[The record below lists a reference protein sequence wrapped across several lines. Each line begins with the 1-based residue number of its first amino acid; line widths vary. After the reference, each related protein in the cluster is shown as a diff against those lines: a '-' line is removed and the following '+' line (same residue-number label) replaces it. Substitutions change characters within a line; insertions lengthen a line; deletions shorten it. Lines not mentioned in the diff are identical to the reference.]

1 MTPTLRL
8 VLLLLAALL
17 WVGALLLL
25 RVLYRRLQGRLQVLA
40 EALREEKRR
49 ARRDIT
55 AAEQAREQAVLLELL
70 PVLDNLDR
78 ALQAA
83 PTKDGE
89 AVGTWVAGVQ
99 LTRRSFLESLARLGV
114 RPIAAA
120 GQPFDPRLHEAAA
133 TVEDAD
139 LPPGQVVNVLRDGFL
154 LGDRLLRPTLCTVSR
169 APAPTP
175 PDPAP

>member
-8 VLLLLAALL
+8 ALLLLAALL
-17 WVGALLLL
+17 WIGALLML

-83 PTKDGE
+83 PAKDGE

-99 LTRRSFLESLARLGV
+99 LTRRSFLESLARLGA
-114 RPIAAA
+114 RPIPAA
-120 GQPFDPRLHEAAA
+120 GQPFDPRIHEAAA
-133 TVEDAD
+133 TVEDAG
-139 LPPGQVVNVLRDGFL
+139 PPGMVVNVLRDGFMM
-154 LGDRLLRPTLCTVSR
+154 GERLLRPTLCTVSR